1 MRSRKGYVCLTC
13 KHVVTPQS
21 PCYEDYEYVKSVE
34 DVMTRHMEAYARG
47 ESVPSKALL
56 VETER
61 GGEV

>member
-1 MRSRKGYVCLTC
+1 MCLTC

-34 DVMTRHMEAYARG
+34 DVMMQHMEAFARG
-47 ESVPSKALL
+47 EPVPSKALL
-56 VETER
+56 VGTER